1 MKNEFLMESF
11 GYISDEYIAEAAVYR
26 KSRKPAMWMRYAG
39 IAAAVLLAA
48 GVFFL
53 VKSTVMRS
61 KTTSTEA
68 TSVADTV
75 QPETGMEETVPM
87 VSGTEATVAMTNPAI
102 DQGLVL
108 FAPDKSAGECHN
120 EMVGAPMGEVMMP
133 YQLQQEIG
141 KAENKDKYFAVTLM
155 VCRFEYVEQYREDEY
170 AKYEAC
176 AKDPLIVLFNQEFGH
191 WLNDIYMPRFTKE
204 EQWAI
209 EKQDDLGEIS
219 LEKIFIEEYWSKTQT
234 EETQKEYLEA
244 KRRFEEMAATY
255 PEHVSEK
262 RLIEL
267 FGDRI
272 KEDVHKEMDRLIG
285 LGYRIEIVPL
295 DEYVDREGFVIEGE
309 NGYHVDNGF
318 TVTGYLTGE
327 QLSSFGAD
335 PKHGYRFTW
344 NTKDG
349 KIGVGEE

>member
-1 MKNEFLMESF
+1 MKNEFLMDSF
-11 GYISDEYIAEAAVYR
+11 GYISDEYIAEAASFQKRNRSVTWI
-26 KSRKPAMWMRYAG
+26 PYAG
-39 IAAAVLLAA
+39 IAAAFLSII
-48 GVFFL
+48 GIFFV
-53 VKSTVMRS
+53 VKSTVRRE
-61 KTTSTEA
+61 KTAPSEGT
-68 TSVADTV
+68 DTYL
-75 QPETGMEETVPM
+75 PETGLEESVPDT
-87 VSGTEATVAMTNPAI
+87 SGTEATEAMTRPAV
-102 DQGLVL
+102 DEGKVL
-108 FAPDKSAGECHN
+108 FAPDKSAGECHDD
-120 EMVGAPMGEVMMP
+120 MVGAPMGEVMMP

-141 KAENKDKYFAVTLM
+141 KAENKDEYFSVTFM
-155 VCRFEYVEQYREDEY
+155 VCRFEYVEQYRGDEY

-191 WLNDIYMPRFTKE
+191 WLYDIYMPRLTKE

-219 LEKIFIEEYWSKTQT
+219 LEEIFIEEYWSKTQT

-244 KRRFEEMAATY
+244 KRRFEEMAAIY
-255 PEHVSEK
+255 PERVSEK

-267 FGDRI
+267 FGERI

-309 NGYHVDNGF
+309 NGYHVYNGF
-318 TVTGYLTGE
+318 TVNGYLTGE

-335 PKHGYRFTW
+335 PNHGYRFTW

-349 KIGVGEE
+349 EIGVSDE